1 MLYNIELKTIFLSL
15 GLMILSILLL
25 SKPFKRW
32 IANKNPDIRIN
43 ISSKEYYYINEK
55 GNKTYYNQLK
65 WVRFLNF
72 ITLSFF
78 LFVSLGLVWVF
89 FRNYEHSYLLFF
101 IINCLAGFFFVQIV
115 LFSYFTFIVL
125 FYYLIPLVLLFFLLV
140 LLNYNVELVLITESK
155 VMLILLSFVAYCIM
169 IFSIP
174 IPNNRKLLS
183 VSVLL
188 DALIAILIGLFL
200 EENIAKIEIFFYN
213 QVSTNANI
221 KAYITEFLSLFN
233 ENSMFEGLSLFK
245 KTILGI
251 PEFISYIKKMKFIY
265 ILQNMEKIL
274 GVSKNITF
282 ILFSSYSIARILV
295 GLKIKI
301 GEAKAKD
308 IYEKI
313 ENQENVAY
321 EDLRDCIFYGG
332 EKYQDKICSNPE
344 YKKTIIST
352 EQGFEF
358 YVEKRKWVIGISHF
372 TQNVVEFLKK
382 LI

>member
-1 MLYNIELKTIFLSL
+1 MLYNVELKTIFFLSF
-15 GLMILSILLL
+15 GFIMLMLSTTFI
-25 SKPFKRW
+25 RW
-32 IANKNPDIRIN
+32 ISNKNPEVKIDIC
-43 ISSKEYYYINEK
+43 KEYYYVSDK
-55 GNKTYYNQLK
+55 GNLTYYNELK
-65 WVRFLNF
+65 SNGLSNF
-72 ITLSFF
+72 ITVLF
-78 LFVSLGLVWVF
+78 LLVIPLLLVLF
-89 FRNYEHSYLLFF
+89 INYEYSYLLLFT
-101 IINCLAGFFFVQIV
+101 IYCLVGFSFVQRV

-125 FYYLIPLVLLFFLLV
+125 FYYLIPLVVLLFFLLV

-155 VMLILLSFVAYCIM
+155 VVLILLSFVAYCIM

-200 EENIAKIEIFFYN
+200 KEIIAKIEIFFYN

-251 PEFISYIKKMKFIY
+251 PEFISYIKNMKFIY

-313 ENQENVAY
+313 ENQKNVAY

-332 EKYQDKICSNPE
+332 EKYQDKIFSNRE
-344 YKKTIIST
+344 YKNTIIST

-358 YVEKRKWVIGISHF
+358 YVEKCNWVISISHF
-372 TQNVVEFLKK
+372 TQNVVGFLKK